1 MSHAAGSSLADALR
15 DRYVLEREL
24 GRGGMATV
32 YLARD
37 LKHDRLV
44 ALKVLRPELAT
55 TLGPERFQREIK
67 LAARLQHPHILSVH
81 DSGAAAGQLW
91 FTMPYVEG
99 ESLRTRL
106 SREGQLPIEAALRI
120 TREAAEAL
128 QYAHEHGVIHRDI
141 KPENLLLTTD
151 GNTFVADFGIAR
163 ALGGVGGEERLTETG
178 LSLGTPHYMS
188 PEQASAERAL
198 DARTDTYSLG
208 CVLYEMLAGE
218 PPFTGPTAQ
227 AILAKRF
234 SDPVPSLRRV
244 RPSVPEAVDLALQR
258 ALALVPA
265 DRFTTSAEFGRA
277 LQPSVTTPAD
287 ASAALRVGVRRPT
300 WVPVVIAACVVAA
313 VLGAGL
319 LLARRGSSASNGI
332 DKARATGL
340 RSLAVLPFT
349 SPDRDSAN
357 AYFGS
362 GMAEELTTAFARVP
376 GLRVASRGSAS
387 RFQDAGTTDAEIARQ
402 LGVQT
407 ILEGTVRRSGERIRV
422 TARLVNPKDGTVL
435 WADQYDRRLA
445 QVFDVQDDMAQAIV
459 TALRPTFV
467 DTAQLAAAR
476 AVRGTGDLGAYDLY
490 LKGRYYWARRG
501 ASGLRAA
508 IGFFE
513 RALAR
518 DSTFARAWAGLSMA
532 QVVLPLFTNL
542 PPDSLLALA
551 SQNAERALRLDSTLA
566 DAHLALAYALKGQW
580 RWDDSERQFR
590 QALARAPDDAT
601 IHHWYGV
608 LLYVIGRTDEAVA
621 QLRLAKQLDPLAVQ
635 IATDLYYAL
644 YLARRYDEAF
654 TEAMRVWA
662 MDTTKADGSLQIG
675 MIQLARGRPDSAL
688 LAFEAARRLGIGFD
702 MRAFLSATYRRLGR
716 TRQAD
721 SLYGAVLDQYRADRS
736 LAYAAAIAAAAAGDL
751 ERAMTAVAQTID
763 RRSLF
768 VTEISLPCDPLFDP
782 LKQDPRFAKMLA
794 GVGMKVCLP

>member
-1 MSHAAGSSLADALR
+1 LGDLPAQLAEALR
-15 DRYVLEREL
+15 DRYVLEGEL
-24 GRGGMATV
+24 GRGGMAAV
-32 YLARD
+32 YLAHD
-37 LKHDRLV
+37 LKHDRPI
-44 ALKVLRPELAT
+44 ALKVLRPELAA
-55 TLGPERFQREIK
+55 TLGLDRFRREIH
-67 LAARLQHPHILSVH
+67 LAARLQHPHILTVL
-81 DSGAAAGQLW
+81 DSGEAAGQLW

-99 ESLRTRL
+99 ESLRGRL
-106 SREGQLPIEAALRI
+106 IREGQLPIDAALRI
-120 TREAAEAL
+120 AREAAQAL

-151 GNTFVADFGIAR
+151 GNTLVADFGIAR
-163 ALGGVGGEERLTETG
+163 ALGGGEERLTETG
-178 LSLGTPHYMS
+178 LSLGTPRYMS

-198 DARTDTYSLG
+198 DARTDIYSLG

-234 SDPVPSLRRV
+234 SEPAPSVRRV

-265 DRFTTSAEFGRA
+265 DRFTTSAEFTRA

-313 VLGAGL
+313 VLGGGL
-319 LLARRGSSASNGI
+319 LLTRRGSSASNGI
-332 DKARATGL
+332 DKAGATGL

-422 TARLVNPKDGTVL
+422 AARLVNPKDGTVL

-445 QVFDVQDDMAQAIV
+445 EVFDVQDDMAQAIV

-476 AVRGTGDLGAYDLY
+476 AVRGTEDLQAYDAY
-490 LKGRYYWARRG
+490 LDGRYYWARRG
-501 ASGLRAA
+501 ATGLRTA
-508 IGFFE
+508 IGYFE

-518 DSTFARAWAGLSMA
+518 DSNFARAWAGLSMA
-532 QVVLPLFTNL
+532 QVVLPLFTDL

-551 SQNAERALRLDSTLA
+551 SQNAERALRLDPTLA

-590 QALARAPDDAT
+590 EALARAPDDAT
-601 IHHWYGV
+601 VHHWYGV

-635 IATDLYYAL
+635 IGTDLYYAL

-675 MIQLARGRPDSAL
+675 MIQLARGRPDRAL

-702 MRAFLSATYRRLGR
+702 MRAFLSTTYRRLGR

-736 LAYAAAIAAAAAGDL
+736 LAYAAAIAATGAGDL
-751 ERAMTAVAQTID
+751 DRAMTAVAQTID

-794 GVGMKVCLP
+794 SVGMKVCPP

>member
-1 MSHAAGSSLADALR
+1 LGDLPAQLAEALR
-15 DRYVLEREL
+15 DRYVLEGEL
-24 GRGGMATV
+24 GRGGMAAV
-32 YLARD
+32 YLAHD
-37 LKHDRLV
+37 LKHDRPI
-44 ALKVLRPELAT
+44 ALKVLRPELAA
-55 TLGPERFQREIK
+55 TLGPDRFRREIH
-67 LAARLQHPHILSVH
+67 LAARLQHPHILTVL
-81 DSGAAAGQLW
+81 DSGEAAGQLW

-99 ESLRTRL
+99 ESLRGCL
-106 SREGQLPIEAALRI
+106 IREGQLPIDAALRI
-120 TREAAEAL
+120 TREAAQAL

-151 GNTFVADFGIAR
+151 GNTLVADFGIAR
-163 ALGGVGGEERLTETG
+163 ALGGGEERLTETG
-178 LSLGTPHYMS
+178 LSLGTPRYMS

-198 DARTDTYSLG
+198 DARTDIYSLG

-234 SDPVPSLRRV
+234 SEPAPSVRRV
-244 RPSVPEAVDLALQR
+244 RPSVPETVDLALQR

-265 DRFTTSAEFGRA
+265 DRFTTSAEFTRA

-300 WVPVVIAACVVAA
+300 WVPVVIATCVVAA
-313 VLGAGL
+313 VLGGGL
-319 LLARRGSSASNGI
+319 LLTRRGSSASNGI
-332 DKARATGL
+332 DKAGAAGL

-422 TARLVNPKDGTVL
+422 AARLVNPKDGTVL

-445 QVFDVQDDMAQAIV
+445 EVFDVQDDMAQAIV

-476 AVRGTGDLGAYDLY
+476 AVRGTEDLQAYDAY
-490 LKGRYYWARRG
+490 LDGRYYWARRG
-501 ASGLRAA
+501 ATGLRTA
-508 IGFFE
+508 IGYFE

-518 DSTFARAWAGLSMA
+518 DSNFARAWAGLSMA
-532 QVVLPLFTNL
+532 QVVLPLFTDL

-551 SQNAERALRLDSTLA
+551 SQNAERALRLDPTLA
-566 DAHLALAYALKGQW
+566 DAHLALAYSLKGQW

-590 QALARAPDDAT
+590 EALARAPDDAT
-601 IHHWYGV
+601 VHHWYGV
-608 LLYVIGRTDEAVA
+608 LLYVIGRIDEAVA

-635 IATDLYYAL
+635 IGTDLYYAL

-675 MIQLARGRPDSAL
+675 MIQLARGRPDRAL

-702 MRAFLSATYRRLGR
+702 MRAFLSTTYRRLGR

-736 LAYAAAIAAAAAGDL
+736 LAYAAAIAATGAGDL
-751 ERAMTAVAQTID
+751 DRAMTAVAQTID

-794 GVGMKVCLP
+794 SVGMKVCPP